1 MAPATTNSDSTPD
14 ASDKTVKNF
23 QFVAKDSTVKETD
36 DGTQITVPISGVQ
49 EDRDGD
55 KFTDAGLDSLVN
67 QINEGSVPMFPNHG
81 LNADT
86 GMHDYAFQDIM
97 GRWESAERDGDIVNA
112 KATLREG
119 DENAKELV
127 DLLNQDMPVG
137 FSVGFGWDEES
148 ASERDEG
155 GLEFDDAD
163 LMETSPVG
171 IPSHPNAVAQAGK
184 EMARAVKSAG
194 VDPSSV
200 DTDALAKSLKQSMT
214 DETNEGDMPDDEE
227 DEEEQDS
234 KQLDEETV
242 DMAVNL
248 FESIMQSHMSEA
260 VSEFEAE
267 LTNAD
272 DGEEADEEDGED
284 EDTEDGEEMDG
295 EGEDDEE
302 YEGSGPDEV
311 ESLKSELEELKAE
324 LETVKTDQAESSGR
338 KGGMNPADKDTDSE
352 ETETK
357 ETRTP
362 TEFAENV
369 V

>member
-1 MAPATTNSDSTPD
+1 MAPANTNTRQPD
-14 ASDKTVKNF
+14 ASTKTIKSYR
-23 QFVAKDSTVKETD
+23 FVAKDSTVKQTD
-36 DGTQITVPISGVQ
+36 DGTQITVPISGVK

-97 GRWESAERDGDIVNA
+97 GRWESAEKDGDVVQA

-119 DENAKELV
+119 DPNAEELK
-127 DLLNQDMPVG
+127 DLLNQGMPVG
-137 FSVGFGWDEES
+137 FSVGFGWDDES

-171 IPSHPNAVAQAGK
+171 IPSHPSAVVQASADMAQA
-184 EMARAVKSAG
+184 MQSAG
-194 VDPSSV
+194 VDASSI
-200 DTDALAKSLKQSMT
+200 DTDKLAASLKDSMT
-214 DETNEGDMPDDEE
+214 DETNEGDMPE
-227 DEEEQDS
+227 DEEEEEQEA

-242 DMAVNL
+242 DMAVSV
-248 FESIMQSHMSEA
+248 FSSIVEEHMSA
-260 VSEFEAE
+260 MVSEFESE
-267 LTNAD
+267 LTNAEDMD
-272 DGEEADEEDGED
+272 DDEG
-284 EDTEDGEEMDG
+284 EDGEEMDG
-295 EGEDDEE
+295 EGEDDDEE
-302 YEGSGPDEV
+302 YEGSDPDEV
-311 ESLKSELEELKAE
+311 ESLKSELAELKAE

-338 KGGMNPADKDTDSE
+338 KGGMNPADKDEQPDETDD
-352 ETETK
+352 T